1 MSQRIPHEICHDC
14 GRAIYEDDDY
24 TLLSFTVVNGCR
36 RNNYICEECADKM
49 ARYHGFSLK

>member
-36 RNNYICEECADKM
+36 RINYICEECADKM